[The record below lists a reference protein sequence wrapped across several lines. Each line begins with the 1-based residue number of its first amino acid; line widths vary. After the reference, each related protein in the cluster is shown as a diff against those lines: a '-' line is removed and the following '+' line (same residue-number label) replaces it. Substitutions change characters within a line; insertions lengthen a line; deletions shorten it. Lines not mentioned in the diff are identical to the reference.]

1 MGGFLN
7 LQNEKLIDL
16 HIHSTFSDGLL
27 TPRRIVETA
36 GKLGI
41 CAIAVTDHDDV
52 RAYAEAQTAGLEM
65 GIEVVPGIEL
75 SSVEAGAEIHLLG
88 YYIDPHNEPLLQFT
102 QLFRTH
108 RDQRA
113 RQILQ
118 RLGNLGLNIPFE
130 ILKHK
135 AGEGALGRPHIA
147 DIMVEEGM
155 VFSFQE
161 AFNKYLGENRPG
173 YVPKMKI
180 SSQEA
185 IDLIHRAGGLAFLA
199 HPGTGVENEVIRKLI
214 DWGLDGIE
222 TMHPKHTPVMIE
234 AYRELTIKYG
244 LLETGGSDCH
254 GGRRGELMMG
264 TMTVP
269 MAILEKIKVRH
280 HRMRRVGT
288 A

>member
-7 LQNEKLIDL
+7 LHHEKMIDL

-27 TPRRIVETA
+27 TPRQVVETA
-36 GKLGI
+36 ARLGI
-41 CAIAVTDHDDV
+41 CAIAVTDHDDI
-52 RAYAEAQTAGLEM
+52 RAYSEARAAGLET
-65 GIEVVPGIEL
+65 GVEIVPGIEL
-75 SSVEAGAEIHLLG
+75 SSGDNTAEVHLLG
-88 YYIDPHNEPLLQFT
+88 YYIDPQNEPLLQFPS
-102 QLFRTH
+102 QSRSH
-108 RDQRA
+108 REQRA

-118 RLGNLGLNIPFE
+118 RLGNLGMNIPFE

-173 YVPKMKI
+173 YVPKLKI
-180 SSQEA
+180 SSQDA

-199 HPGTGVENEVIRKLI
+199 HPGTGVEMDVIRKLI
-214 DWGLDGIE
+214 DSGLDGIE
-222 TMHPKHTPVMIE
+222 TMHPRHLPTMIE
-234 AYRELTIKYG
+234 TYRELAFKYG

-254 GGRRGELMMG
+254 GGRRGELMLG

-269 MAILEKIKVRH
+269 WEILEKIKMRH
-280 HRMRRVGT
+280 HYLQRVKT